1 MSEKNYVVNI
11 AECSRELTARERI
24 YMKDTTNA
32 IKLDEVVA
40 DEKPFNIKP
49 VDYAILMVHN
59 EKAQGDKD
67 YEQFIILAEDGNK
80 YYTGSHSF
88 WDAFYDI
95 WSEMHDSG
103 EEYTIDIYKL
113 DSKNY
118 KGKKFLTCSIA

>member
-1 MSEKNYVVNI
+1 MSEKNYVVKI
-11 AECSRELTARERI
+11 TECSRELTAREKI

-32 IKLDEVVA
+32 IKLDEVVV

-49 VDYAILMVHN
+49 VDYAILNVHN

-67 YEQFIILAEDGNK
+67 YEQYIILADDGSK
-80 YYTGSHSF
+80 YYTGSQSF
-88 WDAFYDI
+88 WNAFYDI

>member
-11 AECSRELTARERI
+11 EECSRELTAREKI

-32 IKLDEVVA
+32 IKLDEVVV

-49 VDYAILMVHN
+49 VDYAILSVHN

-95 WSEMHDSG
+95 WSEMYDSG

>member
-1 MSEKNYVVNI
+1 MSEKNYVVKI
-11 AECSRELTARERI
+11 TECSRELTAREKI

-49 VDYAILMVHN
+49 VDYAILNVHN

-67 YEQFIILAEDGNK
+67 YEQYIILADDGSK
-80 YYTGSHSF
+80 YYTGSQSF
-88 WDAFYDI
+88 WNAFYDI